1 MPSWKRVVVSGSSA
15 HLNQVTASGFYSK
28 DTPWAD
34 IRAYGAS
41 PNESAANNVT
51 YIQNAI
57 NSLPSDGGTVF
68 FPRGTYELN
77 DSLWV
82 SSSNVTFHSD
92 SAILE
97 CNHTSPGIMISQS
110 SADSRP
116 SYFYTE
122 GQLRITRDRSSY
134 PLGTQDGSKGIHLS
148 NTT

>member
-82 SSSNVTFHSD
+82 SSSNVTFKN
-92 SAILE
+92 
-97 CNHTSPGIMISQS
+97 C
-110 SADSRP
+110 
-116 SYFYTE
+116 
-122 GQLRITRDRSSY
+122 RITM
-134 PLGTQDGSKGIHLS
+134 KS
-148 NTT
+148 NI

>member
-97 CNHTSPGIMISQS
+97 CNI
-110 SADSRP
+110 
-116 SYFYTE
+116 
-122 GQLRITRDRSSY
+122 
-134 PLGTQDGSKGIHLS
+134 
-148 NTT
+148 